1 MLKSHRPVPTSFY
14 CALLSLALTCSF
26 SPLLSTQTAEHFFT
40 PPEAPFITGP
50 NEETLS

>member
-1 MLKSHRPVPTSFY
+1 MLKSHRPVPTSLHYSF
-14 CALLSLALTCSF
+14 LFLALTCSF

>member
-1 MLKSHRPVPTSFY
+1 MLKSHRLTPTSLQCSF
-14 CALLSLALTCSF
+14 LSLALTCSF